1 MAESYGPIRAAVE
14 ESVTAARKAGKIT
27 KLHSATVA
35 GLRMVADRLDVLD
48 IEAMTDTTGK
58 LDNVSL
64 PTFLKYCTALGLV
77 PETVEPVKSSS
88 GAGRPKKV
96 SELDAWRA
104 KRAKGA

>member
-14 ESVTAARKAGKIT
+14 ESVTAARRAGKIT
-27 KLHSATVA
+27 KIHAATVA

-64 PTFLKYCTALGLV
+64 PTFLKYCAALGLV
-77 PETVEPVKSSS
+77 PEPAEPVKSSS

-96 SELDAWRA
+96 SELDAWRS